1 MPDHPGQGHSCV
13 DPKAFVIDTWR
24 PISADRTSQNGTF
37 LAVQRHT
44 QIAVNVHRVTAER
57 FPRPYL
63 FHCDDDQCEIILKT
77 PVAEADHLFLNC
89 GKHFGSA

>member
-1 MPDHPGQGHSCV
+1 MAS
-13 DPKAFVIDTWR
+13 
-24 PISADRTSQNGTF
+24 NGTC